1 MIEQLR
7 FYFRHSLNDLRV
19 NKQRTLFA
27 LLCIAAGVA
36 AIVSLQTLG
45 VMIEDSLTGS
55 LQESNKGDIRL
66 SVSYGELSGRLQRGE
81 EEGVIASGGMFGGNI
96 FTPEGVQI
104 VGDWLA
110 EHYPGTTITYLQALG
125 GPSSGMTISNPR
137 NDSEQTFVSPF
148 IVEVDRYPLYGARK
162 TEDGTPLSEQSRP
175 RPTS

>member
-7 FYFRHSLNDLRV
+7 FYLRHSLNDLRV

-110 EHYPGTTITYLQALG
+110 DRLG
-125 GPSSGMTISNPR
+125 VRS
-137 NDSEQTFVSPF
+137 V
-148 IVEVDRYPLYGARK
+148 A
-162 TEDGTPLSEQSRP
+162 
-175 RPTS
+175 